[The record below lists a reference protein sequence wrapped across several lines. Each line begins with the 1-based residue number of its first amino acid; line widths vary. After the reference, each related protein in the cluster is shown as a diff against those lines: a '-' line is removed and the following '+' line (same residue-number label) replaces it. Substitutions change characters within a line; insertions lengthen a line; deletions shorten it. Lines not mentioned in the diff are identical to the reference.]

1 MPITATGQG
10 YGVYSASK
18 RSHLSA
24 FLGLHTTIVQ
34 NVTSRYEWAHEQY
47 TYIDLNAGTGI
58 HEDDYGSPL
67 IFLGH
72 VKSGYRAYFIEI
84 ETEAVAALKKNLTA
98 AMRDR
103 TNSISFFQGTD
114 SIQVKTGD
122 NRVLLPQIA
131 EELRQDYLMNR
142 SPAFGLIFSDE
153 NGADIPF
160 DELAQVYKQPHMSR
174 IDVLIYVSAT
184 SLKRVMKSSSLKN
197 RLRLNEYIHALN
209 KKHWQVRQPQG
220 QHQWCFLFGT
230 NWDKKGKM
238 GYPELR
244 KLGFFDA
251 SSSEGQEILLKVSHT
266 NEELKLVSAKEYV
279 QQSLFDLR
287 LF

>member
-34 NVTSRYEWAHEQY
+34 NVTSRYDWAHQQY

-72 VKSGYRAYFIEI
+72 VKSGYRAYFVEI
-84 ETEAVAALKKNLTA
+84 EDVAVASLEKNLRS

-103 TNSISFFQGTD
+103 TNKISFPQGKD
-114 SIQVKTGD
+114 SIHLARGD
-122 NRVLLPQIA
+122 NRVFLPQIT
-131 EELRQDYLMNR
+131 EQLRQDYLASR
-142 SPAFGLIFSDE
+142 KSAFGLIFSDE

-160 DELAQVYKQPHMSR
+160 DELARVYKQPHMSR

-184 SLKRVMKSSSLKN
+184 SLKRVMKSCSLTS
-197 RLRLNEYIHALN
+197 RLRLNEYIQAIN

-244 KLGFFDA
+244 KQGFFDV

-266 NEELKLVSAKEYV
+266 NEELKLVSTKEYV